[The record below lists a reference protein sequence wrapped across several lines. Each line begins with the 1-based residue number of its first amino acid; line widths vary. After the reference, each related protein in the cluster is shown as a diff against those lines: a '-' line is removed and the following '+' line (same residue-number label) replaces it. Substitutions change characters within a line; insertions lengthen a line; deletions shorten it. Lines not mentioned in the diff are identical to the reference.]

1 MDSILRL
8 LKLVFD
14 KLRSDPTILGAS
26 IGFLA
31 VTSYLSLVRSL
42 RWRRY
47 NNIHKKYEKKWSEGG
62 LTPAE
67 AQEILLVSSF
77 WDCPLLLHK
86 ALAFA
91 LFKTYA
97 IVSAISLFWASV
109 FNTLVVVRSAL
120 IRVLMSISHPFPS
133 YFCPPRN

>member
-8 LKLVFD
+8 LNLVFD

-31 VTSYLSLVRSL
+31 VTSYFCLVRSL

-47 NNIHKKYEKKWSEGG
+47 NNIHKKYEKKWREGG

-86 ALAFA
+86 AVAFA

-97 IVSAISLFWASV
+97 IVSIISLFWASV
-109 FNTLVVVRSAL
+109 FSTLVVVRL
-120 IRVLMSISHPFPS
+120 VLMQILLFISHPFPS

>member
-1 MDSILRL
+1 MDSVLSL
-8 LKLVFD
+8 LYLVFD

-31 VTSYLSLVRSL
+31 VTSYICLARSL

-47 NNIHKKYEKKWSEGG
+47 NNIHKKYEKKWREGG

-86 ALAFA
+86 AVAFA

-97 IVSAISLFWASV
+97 IVSNDSV
-109 FNTLVVVRSAL
+109 FSAFVFNILVVGRLAL
-120 IRVLMSISHPFPS
+120 IQVSSFISHPSPS
-133 YFCPPRN
+133 CFCPPRN